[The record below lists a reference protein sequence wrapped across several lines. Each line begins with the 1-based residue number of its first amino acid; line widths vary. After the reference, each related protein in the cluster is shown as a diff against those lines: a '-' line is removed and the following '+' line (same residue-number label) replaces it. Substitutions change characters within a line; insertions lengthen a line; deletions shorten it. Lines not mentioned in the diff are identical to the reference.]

1 MEFQVGYLALFLL
14 FSVIQ
19 SFECLWME
27 SQVWAGASSCYLELS
42 DKLQKRICGTVS
54 PSLAPSYEPLPLRR
68 NVSSLSFFCRYY
80 FGRCSSDLAQLVP
93 LPFSRRRSDRLHY
106 FSKCQ
111 KLEGRQKDV
120 RRMPMSTVS
129 SSHCQTLEFSAYR
142 MLSFDL

>member
-1 MEFQVGYLALFLL
+1 MLVFFTNLNLMEFQVGYLALFLL

-93 LPFSRRRSDRLHY
+93 LPFSQGRSTHYCDRLHD
-106 FSKCQ
+106 FSVTILRCFS
-111 KLEGRQKDV
+111 
-120 RRMPMSTVS
+120 MSAVS
-129 SSHCQTLEFSAYR
+129 FFAQLDSGILCL
-142 MLSFDL
+142 